1 VSDPHYTDF
10 ALLLARLWL
19 GGMIFA
25 HGWRHLR
32 AVRSGPG
39 MARWFESLGV
49 RPGSVHAWTV
59 TLTELAAGVALV
71 AGFLTPFA
79 YGGLGAICLVA
90 AITNHRS
97 NGFFSN
103 NPGEGWEY
111 TTGLGVLAIAFG
123 TLGPG
128 QWSLDH
134 AFGLSFPFDN
144 GTALLITALLDLGGT
159 AAFLAAFWRPP
170 AKQPA

>member
-1 VSDPHYTDF
+1 MTDF

-71 AGFLTPFA
+71 AGLLTPVA
-79 YGGLGAICLVA
+79 YGGLCAIVVVA
-90 AITNHRS
+90 AVTNHRK
-97 NGFFSN
+97 NGFFLSSKR
-103 NPGEGWEY
+103 EGWEY
-111 TTGLGVLAIAFG
+111 VVGLAVLSIALG

-128 QWSLDH
+128 TWSLDH
-134 AFGLSFPFDN
+134 AIGISFPFQN
-144 GTALLITALLDLGGT
+144 GTALLITAIVGLGGAT
-159 AAFLAAFWRPP
+159 AFLATFWRPVKAP
-170 AKQPA
+170 V